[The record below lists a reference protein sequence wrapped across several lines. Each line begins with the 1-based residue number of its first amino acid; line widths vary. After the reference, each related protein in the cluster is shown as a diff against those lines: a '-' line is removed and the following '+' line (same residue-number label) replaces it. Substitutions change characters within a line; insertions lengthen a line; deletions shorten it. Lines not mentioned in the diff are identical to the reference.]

1 MLFRRLE
8 SGERGE
14 KMRPEN
20 KRMKEFL
27 MANGF
32 ARVIPKYIA
41 TGSLKRCWRLYDKYQ
56 KWSLDIAKR
65 LNDLGFMNFAGKPL
79 DIYDGNGGM
88 FSVFVRGHYEL
99 LEVGRDGG
107 KK

>member
-1 MLFRRLE
+1 M
-8 SGERGE
+8 
-14 KMRPEN
+14 KPEN

-32 ARVIPKYIA
+32 ARVIPKYLA
-41 TGSLKRCWRLYDKYQ
+41 SGSLKRCWRLYDKYQ

-65 LNDLGFMNFAGKPL
+65 LNDLGFMNFTGKPL

-99 LEVGRDGG
+99 LEVGREGG

>member
-1 MLFRRLE
+1 
-8 SGERGE
+8 
-14 KMRPEN
+14 MRPEN

-41 TGSLKRCWRLYDKYQ
+41 TGSLKRCWRLTGIQDNNKIGWEKYQ
-56 KWSLDIAKR
+56 RWTIDIAKR
-65 LNDLGFMNFAGKPL
+65 LNDLEFMNFTGKPL

-99 LEVGRDGG
+99 LTGE
-107 KK
+107 